1 MLGLFSCEQL
11 KEFVDVAHDT
21 FKHEQFIGQLKL
33 GAQGDVQGCVVFSVG
48 QDWDLE
54 FLVHIVD
61 LRLIYIGNTFAC
73 FVKDEADQVG
83 DVRAFNFVRHFFLL
97 PFRFLAQA
105 DNLVE
110 ESLTTGKDAE
120 AELQMVLWV
129 GPFQFEV
136 HEVLEF
142 AEDHKVEDCETVFGF
157 KRRVFILQVHRV
169 VHIEDLE
176 LAIFSVQVEE
186 LFVAHP
192 GFVLAH
198 APHQAIDRV
207 LLRNEV
213 VFEKDVRLSVAFL
226 EVVNF
231 AEADDLE
238 TLGVVE
244 DAVDVLFVDNADVLV
259 IKQ

>member
-1 MLGLFSCEQL
+1 M
-11 KEFVDVAHDT
+11 
-21 FKHEQFIGQLKL
+21 
-33 GAQGDVQGCVVFSVG
+33 
-48 QDWDLE
+48 
-54 FLVHIVD
+54 
-61 LRLIYIGNTFAC
+61 
-73 FVKDEADQVG
+73 
-83 DVRAFNFVRHFFLL
+83 
-97 PFRFLAQA
+97 
-105 DNLVE
+105 
-110 ESLTTGKDAE
+110 
-120 AELQMVLWV
+120 
-129 GPFQFEV
+129 
-136 HEVLEF
+136 
-142 AEDHKVEDCETVFGF
+142 
-157 KRRVFILQVHRV
+157 
-169 VHIEDLE
+169 
-176 LAIFSVQVEE
+176 
-186 LFVAHP
+186 AHP